1 VNASRRARLGKVI
14 AAQLLLVLTAAC
26 SVSTPRD
33 AVSMSQTQQQNEAV
47 TGNEAAQ
54 LGAPAAG
61 LAPTD
66 PDQAAADAPG
76 LLAPDG
82 TSVAPG
88 PGGTVTSDA
97 NGSGGGGGGNQPT
110 SPTGAAGSGEAGSA
124 PQTASGPTVG
134 VTAKEIRFSV
144 LYGKSGMY
152 GQILDGVVESG
163 FGTWV
168 ADVNSRGGINGRQ
181 VRMIKVDNKDT
192 VEGGISGCKEIQNNK
207 SYFAFS
213 LVGLGGAD
221 VSATDCLDRAGVPTI
236 SYLVSAYNERWK
248 NVYTISEPGVT
259 TRPLASHIKNF
270 LKRGDTKIG
279 LFIERDPLFMAGKQP
294 FLDGMK
300 EQGLKVIHTETVAP
314 GQSSYVSEISRM
326 KNAGAETVVMIVPG
340 PSGIG
345 IPRDARAVNYSP
357 TFTGAIWAHD
367 EFSRGAASIWS
378 GMQAL
383 RYYASINSPAYP
395 KFVATAKKHGRDG
408 NTSGLVFSVY
418 GLGLVL
424 QEVLQN
430 AGAAPTRP
438 GFGPAVEKVVNYEN
452 GIVGVSFGPG
462 QRRADGLQ
470 YPVRCC
476 NPDNTWKGDG
486 APKSK
491 F

>member
-14 AAQLLLVLTAAC
+14 AAQLLLVLAAAC

-33 AVSMSQTQQQNEAV
+33 AVSTSQSQQQNGAV
-47 TGNEAAQ
+47 PGSEAAQ
-54 LGAPAAG
+54 LGAAPAG
-61 LAPTD
+61 LVPTD
-66 PDQAAADAPG
+66 PGQSTADTQGLPAADGTAAAPG
-76 LLAPDG
+76 
-82 TSVAPG
+82 
-88 PGGTVTSDA
+88 SDA
-97 NGSGGGGGGNQPT
+97 AVTNGASGSRSGGNPAT
-110 SPTGAAGSGEAGSA
+110 SPTGAAAPGAAGSA
-124 PQTASGPTVG
+124 PQAASGPTVG

-144 LYGKSGMY
+144 LAGFSGMY

-168 ADVNSRGGINGRQ
+168 ADVNSRGGIHGRQ

-221 VSATDCLDRAGVPTI
+221 VSATDCLDRAGVPTV

-259 TRPLASHIKNF
+259 TRPLGSYIKNF

-300 EQGLKVIHTETVAP
+300 EQGLKVVHTETVAP
-314 GQSSYVSEISRM
+314 GQSSYVSEVSRM
-326 KNAGAETVVMIVPG
+326 KSAGADTVVMIVPG
-340 PSGIG
+340 PAGIG
-345 IPRDARAVNYSP
+345 IPRDARAVSYSP

-383 RYYASINSPAYP
+383 RYYASVNSPAYP
-395 KFVATAKKHGRDG
+395 KFVTTAKRHGRDG

-430 AGAAPTRP
+430 AGVSPTRP
-438 GFGPAVEKVVNYEN
+438 GFGPAVEKVVDYEN

-470 YPVRCC
+470 YPVKCC

-486 APKSK
+486 AAKSR